1 MAKGRK
7 EKFNLPSKK
16 RALRLPV
23 WLWNKLDAIGE
34 EQVKLAQDVIYD
46 QLNGVEYTP
55 QGNFVGL
62 MQDLQEVIKKHKV

>member
-1 MAKGRK
+1 MAGRK
-7 EKFNLPSKK
+7 EKFNLPSQK

-23 WLWNKLDAIGE
+23 WLWNKLDEMGT
-34 EQVKLAQDVIYD
+34 EQGKLAQDVIYD
-46 QLNGVEYTP
+46 QLQGIQYTP